1 PEEWMRIFFRHAR
14 PVYQCALR
22 SLEYVDEQGVSL
34 VRQFRDWRGRLSNSE
49 FTVSRERVFLRN
61 PPETFSSPESVLRL
75 FTFVARHGIQLSW
88 DAQRRLRS
96 ALSSFSEA
104 FENHPPSWTA
114 WRELLSQ
121 PHTALALR
129 QMQETDFLPV
139 AIPEWRVMESL
150 VVRDFY
156 HRYTVDEHTLVAIEA
171 IDKLTAPRF
180 RQLLI
185 EDDEPAILRLAL
197 LLHDVG
203 KGTAPGDHVRGSL
216 EAAATLLHRLRVP
229 EDVQEVV
236 HFLIEHHLDLSQ
248 IMNGR
253 DLDDPATARFLASKI
268 GTQEKLR
275 RLALLTY
282 ADISAVNPSAM
293 TPWRLEQ
300 LWRVYSIGLQ
310 QLTRELETD
319 RVHDAAA
326 SLELAR
332 FLEGLPTRY
341 VRTHSR
347 EQMERHLKLEQ
358 KSEREGVAVEI
369 QSHADAHLMTV
380 VAADEPGLFAALCG
394 TLASFGMNIVRA
406 EAYANAA
413 RRAVDMIRFTDPIRT
428 LELNPAEIDR
438 LQWTVECVVR
448 RSVQV
453 TDLLKRRRSAPRPTG
468 GAKITPALRFNNE
481 ASETSTLID
490 FVAEDR
496 PGLLYDLT
504 SAISAAGCNIEVV
517 MIDTQAH
524 KALDVFYV
532 TRDGKKL
539 DQAAQDQLE
548 VDLIRH
554 A

>member
-1 PEEWMRIFFRHAR
+1 MRIFFRHAR